1 MAQKTLD
8 ELEQIVIKLN
18 KDLIAW
24 QKWGHDFRAWVID
37 ELNRIKAGRPN
48 GITPTQPARPDRRD
62 LQFEALMHQLKSM
75 NRELDCIAAEQMF
88 G

>member
-1 MAQKTLD
+1 MAQKTVE

-24 QKWGHDFRAWVID
+24 QKWSHEFRAWTIN

-48 GITPTQPARPDRRD
+48 APTQSGQPDIRD
-62 LQFEALMHQLKSM
+62 LQFEAMLHQMKRM
-75 NRELDCIAAEQMF
+75 NRELDCIAADLM
-88 G
+88 